1 MATALD
7 SPCLGVCVID
17 DRTDTCYGCF
27 RTPREIGGWPR
38 ASEEER
44 RSILKHLKI
53 RRRHAGLPPLPF
65 YDEVGNE

>member
-1 MATALD
+1 MTSAVD

-17 DRTDTCYGCF
+17 ARTDTCYGCF

-44 RSILKHLKI
+44 RATLKNLI
-53 RRRHAGLPPLPF
+53 ARRREAGMPDLPF
-65 YDEVGNE
+65 YEEVSDE